1 MGSYVWRGI
10 QPHDAPGSLHLPGGT
25 AILQPSTLQL
35 DPRGSSDL
43 VLLNGGTVLSAKDE
57 ENDESSA
64 WCLAVNSSAGQAR
77 SFWC

>member
-1 MGSYVWRGI
+1 
-10 QPHDAPGSLHLPGGT
+10 
-25 AILQPSTLQL
+25 
-35 DPRGSSDL
+35 